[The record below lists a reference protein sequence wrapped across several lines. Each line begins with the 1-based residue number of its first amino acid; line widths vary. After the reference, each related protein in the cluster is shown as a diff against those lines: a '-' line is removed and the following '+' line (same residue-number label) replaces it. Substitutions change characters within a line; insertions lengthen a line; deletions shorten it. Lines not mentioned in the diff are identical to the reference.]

1 MTAYEY
7 LSQVSYINRR
17 IQYDLKELEELR
29 LRSMS
34 VSSPNLGETVAHT
47 QSNDAPFVKVLELLW
62 KRQEQVNR
70 ELAELDAKRE
80 EVKGAIEQLE
90 NKDERMLL
98 LYRYVQGMKWEDI
111 GEQLHA
117 SRTTLHRW
125 HKQALSK
132 IKVPEPQ
139 KTEHNGT

>member
-1 MTAYEY
+1 
-7 LSQVSYINRR
+7 
-17 IQYDLKELEELR
+17 
-29 LRSMS
+29 
-34 VSSPNLGETVAHT
+34 
-47 QSNDAPFVKVLELLW
+47 
-62 KRQEQVNR
+62 
-70 ELAELDAKRE
+70 LDAKRE
-80 EVKGAIEQLE
+80 EIKGVIEQLE

-117 SRTTLHRW
+117 GRTTLHRW

-132 IKVPEPQ
+132 IKVPESQ

>member
-1 MTAYEY
+1 MTAIEY
-7 LSQVSYINRR
+7 LSQVTYIDRK
-17 IQYDLKELEELR
+17 IQYDLSELEELR
-29 LRSMS
+29 LRAES
-34 VSSPNLGETVAHT
+34 VSSPNLEESFSHGGSTE
-47 QSNDAPFVKVLELLW
+47 APFVKVLELLW

-80 EVKGAIEQLE
+80 EIKGVIEQLE

-117 SRTTLHRW
+117 GRTTLHRW

-132 IKVPEPQ
+132 IKVPESQ